1 MSSHTY
7 THTHTHRVIDVISP
21 VSDRKLVH
29 SCLSNPHFFLLLL
42 HTLLSLIYDSSKM
55 KKSRN
60 IFFFFPFAIFSRET
74 SFHLSQLFLAA
85 FKSRMEIK
93 QCLAFYENTNYR
105 QLSGVLFTNFTGRP
119 NGKWELARDISGG
132 NYSPCYEI
140 FVFFPPPLSY
150 VVFVNSFL
158 SLNLLFT
165 SGK

>member
-1 MSSHTY
+1 
-7 THTHTHRVIDVISP
+7 
-21 VSDRKLVH
+21 
-29 SCLSNPHFFLLLL
+29 
-42 HTLLSLIYDSSKM
+42 
-55 KKSRN
+55 
-60 IFFFFPFAIFSRET
+60 
-74 SFHLSQLFLAA
+74 
-85 FKSRMEIK
+85 MEIK

-158 SLNLLFT
+158 LLNLLFT
-165 SGK
+165 SRK